1 MLSSSDGEKHHRKG
15 GSKSKETN
23 AAYELYKKQKREKML
38 ERERRAQAKLEG
50 IDVAAKPRK
59 ISLDDFPN
67 WKRKI
72 VVQNIPLSQSTQE
85 IMAYFYSILSQ
96 VSKEHYN
103 KNPLMSVRRYEELAF
118 VTLEFRRRA
127 DAEICLNLDG
137 TDFSNSCPVPMR
149 IMRVRRFVD

>member
-1 MLSSSDGEKHHRKG
+1 
-15 GSKSKETN
+15 
-23 AAYELYKKQKREKML
+23 
-38 ERERRAQAKLEG
+38 
-50 IDVAAKPRK
+50 
-59 ISLDDFPN
+59 
-67 WKRKI
+67 
-72 VVQNIPLSQSTQE
+72 
-85 IMAYFYSILSQ
+85 MAYFYSILSQ

-149 IMRVRRFVD
+149 IMRVRRFVDQWNDAIDKGRNPTLASRGVNTGGFDTMENDEVMGAR